1 MGGRGGPF
9 GAQEHPPRWAGLPPA
24 FLPPSAS
31 VFQLIREEGREGR
44 GLQTPL
50 AALCPL
56 PEPCLGTPSAPTR
69 LPPPLRVGMP
79 MISPRGQAKTQA
91 NHQHARGYGFQ
102 SGRRPL
108 NCGRSHPTASLEPR
122 ALSGRTPGGI
132 PGHTAAAIH
141 RLPGLVCRLAL
152 QAASREWRAMR
163 PRPPGLS
170 GTTPFQFPLLWTSSP
185 FPAPVPTKFYI
196 PRSCLRTLSFQDTL
210 LPFS

>member
-9 GAQEHPPRWAGLPPA
+9 GAQEHSPRWAGLPPA

-122 ALSGRTPGGI
+122 ALSGWTPGGI

-152 QAASREWRAMR
+152 QAASREWRAMCPG
-163 PRPPGLS
+163 PRALRHDAIPISFALD
-170 GTTPFQFPLLWTSSP
+170 QLP
-185 FPAPVPTKFYI
+185 FPRPVPTKFYT